1 MDIDKL
7 MGSYQKE
14 LIMNSKYDKCVK
26 QWNEIFSR
34 INVESSFKL
43 SSGNEALDKEL
54 IWICN
59 GTHSILD
66 FGCGNG
72 SMLFLCAMNGSKFN
86 IGIDLSETA
95 TEYARQKAEKMPS
108 AEFIFI
114 AGSIEKLKKFEDT
127 SVDAVIL
134 SNIIDNLYPEDAEVL
149 ISEIER
155 ILKVNGKVL
164 VKLNPYITM
173 EQIKEWNIKIIKDN
187 LLDDGLILWNNTTE
201 QWGNFLESKFI
212 IDHFTE
218 IYYPE
223 HEQFNRVFGLVK

>member
-1 MDIDKL
+1 MSNKYNKCID
-7 MGSYQKE
+7 
-14 LIMNSKYDKCVK
+14 
-26 QWNEIFSR
+26 QWNEIFSH
-34 INVESSFKL
+34 ITPESSFKS
-43 SSGNEALDKEL
+43 SSGNETLDMEL
-54 IWICN
+54 KWLCD
-59 GTHSILD
+59 GVESILD

-86 IGIDLSETA
+86 IGIDLSEIA
-95 TEYARQKAEKMPS
+95 IEYARQRAEKMTS

-114 AGSIEKLKKFEDT
+114 TGSIKQLKKLEDT

-134 SNIIDNLYPEDAEVL
+134 SNIIDNLYPADAEVL
-149 ISEIER
+149 ISEIKR

-173 EQIKEWNIKIIKDN
+173 EQIKEWNIKTIKDN

-201 QWGNFLESKFI
+201 QWRNFFESKFI
-212 IDHFTE
+212 IDHCTE

-223 HEQFNRVFGLVK
+223 HKQFNRVFGLVK